1 MGKKFK
7 MMLKYKIKVEH
18 RTTILCGTDQGV
30 RYSLRC
36 VMGLKSLL
44 PMLFLPVQETLLPF
58 ERHSIAPRRIGGWGP
73 CRRRW
78 RLSRRMRLGILFLC
92 PKERE
97 LLVASRYTRKSQQ
110 YQYQKK
116 KGKSSRLAWWHRV
129 FHNRRGLTMMS
140 YSVQW

>member
-1 MGKKFK
+1 MGQKFK

-18 RTTILCGTDQGV
+18 RTTILCGTDHGV

-36 VMGLKSLL
+36 VMGLMSLL

-58 ERHSIAPRRIGGWGP
+58 KRHSIAPRRIGGWGP

-78 RLSRRMRLGILFLC
+78 RLLRRMRLGILFRCL
-92 PKERE
+92 KGRE
-97 LLVASRYTRKSQQ
+97 PLVANGFTRKSQ
-110 YQYQKK
+110 QYQKK

-129 FHNRRGLTMMS
+129 FHSRRGLTMMR

>member
-1 MGKKFK
+1 MRKKFK

-18 RTTILCGTDQGV
+18 RTTILCGTEHGV

-44 PMLFLPVQETLLPF
+44 SMLFLPVQETLIPF

-78 RLSRRMRLGILFLC
+78 RLSRRMRLRILFLR
-92 PKERE
+92 PKQRD
-97 LLVASRYTRKSQQ
+97 LLVEGGFTRKSGQ
-110 YQYQKK
+110 YKK
-116 KGKSSRLAWWHRV
+116 KRGK
-129 FHNRRGLTMMS
+129 
-140 YSVQW
+140 VQGSPGGIG

>member
-1 MGKKFK
+1 MGKTFK

-18 RTTILCGTDQGV
+18 RTTILCGTDYDV

-58 ERHSIAPRRIGGWGP
+58 ERHSIAPRRIGGWGA

-92 PKERE
+92 LKGRE
-97 LLVASRYTRKSQQ
+97 LLVVGGFTRTGSIRK
-110 YQYQKK
+110 
-116 KGKSSRLAWWHRV
+116 
-129 FHNRRGLTMMS
+129 RRG
-140 YSVQW
+140 